1 MGTHRL
7 DPIPRLRPILPA
19 IPVRATCPE
28 APNFA
33 TIGVSNDS
41 PVLNDSGTSCARASV
56 PSILGIG
63 LRYSTERLFPAPN
76 NGSSTR
82 PSTEDF
88 NHAWPQN
95 QTHLTNYRLPSTR
108 GSGSCLERTTD
119 SQPNW
124 DYFARVIEALCTF
137 IPPSVDSTKE
147 TYFVHIIH
155 EYQLQRTSCCF
166 MAPPTSVRD
175 PLINRLVGSKAT
187 MWAIYL
193 GVKLFQVLDQDSCG
207 TNIRGHIGWID
218 KFEQKFDI
226 SFNNSSSSNDAADW
240 LFAQLELVYLSFVM
254 VDSLSGYDLLRKALP
269 KFLRLV
275 TVDPK
280 LSVEH
285 TSGNLVV
292 SFPRAFGSLQHEL
305 KRFIFYDTNAALV
318 LGVPP
323 LVEYGYDGKCDPISH
338 GFEWVHGV
346 PIPLVETISQVNSWR
361 AGSRDAPLDDWRN
374 LERRVLAWE
383 PQPVIVEGEDSAT
396 GSVARLAVQ
405 EGWRH
410 VALIYIYMG
419 MCGVSSHD
427 SRVQTSISQIVQ
439 LGETVANLSIS
450 LHMFTH
456 YVVVSLGARYE
467 KHRSIIR
474 EKLLLF
480 KNKRVWLF
488 RGPEFSRVLDHLW
501 HGVGAG
507 GAPVVWDDYVR
518 SRCTVLPL

>member
-1 MGTHRL
+1 M
-7 DPIPRLRPILPA
+7 A
-19 IPVRATCPE
+19 VRATCPQVL
-28 APNFA
+28 NSA
-33 TIGVSNDS
+33 TIGLSKDG
-41 PVLNDSGTSCARASV
+41 PVLNGTDTSRMRNSV
-56 PSILGIG
+56 PSIPRIG
-63 LRYSTERLFPAPN
+63 LRYSAERLPPAPN
-76 NGSSTR
+76 NGCSTR

-88 NHAWPQN
+88 NHAWPQD
-95 QTHLTNYRLPSTR
+95 QIQLTSYRRPPTR
-108 GSGSCLERTTD
+108 GARSCLERTTD
-119 SQPNW
+119 SKPTW
-124 DYFARVIEALCTF
+124 DYFAKVVEALCTF
-137 IPPSVDSTKE
+137 IPPSVEVTKE
-147 TYFVHIIH
+147 TYFVHIVH
-155 EYQLQRTSCCF
+155 EYQLQRVSCCF

-207 TNIRGHIGWID
+207 TNTRGYIGWID
-218 KFEQKFDI
+218 RFEQKCNI
-226 SFNNSSSSNDAADW
+226 NFNNSPSPNDAADW

-275 TVDPK
+275 AIDPK
-280 LSVEH
+280 LNVEH
-285 TSGNLVV
+285 PNGNLVV
-292 SFPRAFGSLQHEL
+292 SFPRDFGALQHEL
-305 KRFIFYDTNAALV
+305 KRFIFYDTTAALV

-323 LVEYGYDGKCDPISH
+323 LVEYGYDGKCDRISH

-346 PIPLVETISQVNSWR
+346 PIPLLETIAQVNSWR
-361 AGSRDAPLDDWRN
+361 AGSRVAPLNDWRN

-383 PQPVIVEGEDSAT
+383 PQPVIVEGDDSAT
-396 GSVARLAVQ
+396 GGVARLAVQ

-419 MCGVSSHD
+419 TCGVSSHD
-427 SRVQTSISQIVQ
+427 SRVQTSIRQIIQ

-456 YVVVSLGARYE
+456 YVVAGLGARYE
-467 KHRSIIR
+467 KHRLIIR
-474 EKLLLF
+474 EKLLSF

-488 RGPEFSRVLDHLW
+488 RGPEFSRVLGHLW

-518 SRCTVLPL
+518 SRCTVLPI